1 MEKSIR
7 TSLSEELFEKVQE
20 MRDSGLNV
28 SQLIRNFLANYP
40 LEQNKERIA

>member
-7 TSLSEELFEKVQE
+7 TSLSVELFEKVQE
-20 MRDSGLNV
+20 MRDKGLNV
-28 SQLIRNFLANYP
+28 PQLIRNFLTDYP